1 MRMSRNQIRP
11 AAAAPPPKS
20 SGDIGLP
27 PKLISTATG
36 SSGPSSAGEPPPKS
50 PSFHSK
56 SDDDDDDF
64 LKTIVAAAGPSVA
77 TGATQTKQRQ
87 GLVLARDADGFERL
101 MDARH
106 VAEDAIVVRTGE
118 EVQCPGCK
126 DWFPEEKPSCPTC
139 FRENWQG
146 TGGRKKRNR
155 RNLVQ
160 SCMVFGVLVC
170 GGLIYVL
177 SSLNFEL
184 NVPLEFKIFL
194 WVALPFAVAGLI
206 KLLQYRAAM

>member
-1 MRMSRNQIRP
+1 MSRNQTRP

-20 SGDIGLP
+20 SDDIGLP
-27 PKLISTATG
+27 PRSINTATG
-36 SSGPSSAGEPPPKS
+36 NTGPSGAGKPPPKP
-50 PSFHSK
+50 PSSHSK

-64 LKTIVAAAGPSVA
+64 LKTIVAAAGSSVA
-77 TGATQTKQRQ
+77 TGATQTNQRK

-106 VAEDAIVVRTGE
+106 VSEDAIVVRAGE

-126 DWFPEEKPSCPTC
+126 NWIPEEKPSCPTC

-146 TGGRKKRNR
+146 ASGKKRRIR

-160 SCMVFGVLVC
+160 GCMVFGVLIC
-170 GGLIYVL
+170 GGLIYFL

>member
-1 MRMSRNQIRP
+1 MRMSRKQTKP

-20 SGDIGLP
+20 TGDIGLP
-27 PKLISTATG
+27 PRSINTVAGNSV
-36 SSGPSSAGEPPPKS
+36 PSSVGKPPPKRPLS
-50 PSFHSK
+50 HSK
-56 SDDDDDDF
+56 SDNDDDEF
-64 LKTIVAAAGPSVA
+64 LNTIVAAAGSSVA
-77 TGATQTKQRQ
+77 TGTTQTKHRR

-106 VAEDAIVVRTGE
+106 VSEDAIVVRTGE

-126 DWFPEEKPSCPTC
+126 DWFPGAKPSCPTC

-146 TGGRKKRNR
+146 NGGRKR
-155 RNLVQ
+155 RIRRTLLQ
-160 SCMVFGVLVC
+160 SCMVICVFVC
-170 GGLIYVL
+170 GGLIYL
-177 SSLNFEL
+177 LCSLNFEL
-184 NVPLEFKIFL
+184 SVPLEFKVFL

>member
-1 MRMSRNQIRP
+1 MSRNQTTP

-20 SGDIGLP
+20 SDDIGLP
-27 PKLISTATG
+27 PRSINTATG
-36 SSGPSSAGEPPPKS
+36 NTGPSGAGKPPPKP
-50 PSFHSK
+50 PSSHSK

-64 LKTIVAAAGPSVA
+64 LKTIVAAAGSSVA
-77 TGATQTKQRQ
+77 TGATQTNQRQ

-106 VAEDAIVVRTGE
+106 VSEDAIVVRTGE

-126 DWFPEEKPSCPTC
+126 NWIPEEKPSCPTC

-146 TGGRKKRNR
+146 ASGKKRRIR

-160 SCMVFGVLVC
+160 GCMVFGVLIC
-170 GGLIYVL
+170 GGLIYFL

>member
-1 MRMSRNQIRP
+1 MSRKQTRP
-11 AAAAPPPKS
+11 AAAAPTPKS

-27 PKLISTATG
+27 PRSINTVTRNSVQ
-36 SSGPSSAGEPPPKS
+36 SSVGKPPPK
-50 PSFHSK
+50 PPLYHSK
-56 SDDDDDDF
+56 SDNDDDEF
-64 LKTIVAAAGPSVA
+64 LNTIVAAAGSSVA
-77 TGATQTKQRQ
+77 TGATQTKHRR

-106 VAEDAIVVRTGE
+106 VSEDAIVVRTGT

-126 DWFPEEKPSCPTC
+126 DWFPEEKLTCPTC

-146 TGGRKKRNR
+146 AGGRKKRIQ

-160 SCMVFGVLVC
+160 ICMILGVLVS
-170 GGLIYVL
+170 GGLIYLL
-177 SSLNFEL
+177 SSLNYEVTL
-184 NVPLEFKIFL
+184 PLEFKIFL

>member
-1 MRMSRNQIRP
+1 MRMSRKQTRP

-27 PKLISTATG
+27 PRSINTVTEHSV
-36 SSGPSSAGEPPPKS
+36 PSSVGKPPPKP
-50 PSFHSK
+50 PSSYSK
-56 SDDDDDDF
+56 SDNDDDEF
-64 LKTIVAAAGPSVA
+64 LNTVVAAAGSSVA
-77 TGATQTKQRQ
+77 TGTTQTKHRR

-106 VAEDAIVVRTGE
+106 VSEDAIVVRTGE

-139 FRENWQG
+139 FRENLQG
-146 TGGRKKRNR
+146 AGGRKRRIR

-160 SCMVFGVLVC
+160 VCIILGVFVS
-170 GGLIYVL
+170 GGLIYLL
-177 SSLNFEL
+177 SSLNYEL
-184 NVPLEFKIFL
+184 SVPLEFKIFL
-194 WVALPFAVAGLI
+194 WVALPFALAGLI
-206 KLLQYRAAM
+206 KLLQHRAAM

>member
-1 MRMSRNQIRP
+1 MWMSRNQTRP

-20 SGDIGLP
+20 SGDIGFP
-27 PKLISTATG
+27 PRLINTVTG
-36 SSGPSSAGEPPPKS
+36 SSIPSSAGKPPPKP
-50 PSFHSK
+50 PSSHSK

-77 TGATQTKQRQ
+77 TGATRTKHRQ

-126 DWFPEEKPSCPTC
+126 DWFSEEKPSCPTC

-146 TGGRKKRNR
+146 IGGRKKRIR

-160 SCMVFGVLVC
+160 SSMVFGVLVC
-170 GGLIYVL
+170 FGLIYLL

-184 NVPLEFKIFL
+184 SVPLEFRIFL
-194 WVALPFAVAGLI
+194 WVALPFAVASLI

>member
-1 MRMSRNQIRP
+1 MSRNQTRP

-20 SGDIGLP
+20 SDDIGLP
-27 PKLISTATG
+27 PRSINTATG
-36 SSGPSSAGEPPPKS
+36 NTGPSGAGKPPPKP
-50 PSFHSK
+50 PSSHSK

-64 LKTIVAAAGPSVA
+64 LKTIVAAAGSSVA
-77 TGATQTKQRQ
+77 TGATQTNQRQ

-106 VAEDAIVVRTGE
+106 VSEDAIVVRAGE

-126 DWFPEEKPSCPTC
+126 NWIPEEKPSCPTC

-146 TGGRKKRNR
+146 ASGKKRRIR

-160 SCMVFGVLVC
+160 GCMVFGVLIC
-170 GGLIYVL
+170 GGLIYFL

>member
-1 MRMSRNQIRP
+1 MSRNRTRP

-27 PKLISTATG
+27 PRATNTVTG
-36 SSGPSSAGEPPPKS
+36 SLGPSSLGKPPK
-50 PSFHSK
+50 PPATPLEA
-56 SDDDDDDF
+56 DGDDDDDF
-64 LKTIVAAAGPSVA
+64 LKTIVAAAGSSVS
-77 TGATQTKQRQ
+77 TGPTQTKDRQ

-106 VAEDAIVVRTGE
+106 VSEEAIVVRSGE

-146 TGGRKKRNR
+146 AGGRKKRVR
-155 RNLVQ
+155 RNFVQ
-160 SCMVFGVLVC
+160 ICMVFGVLVC
-170 GGLIYVL
+170 GGLIYFL

-184 NVPLEFKIFL
+184 SVPLELKIFL